1 MKKGIILL
9 LILQIC
15 NVVQGVERT
24 ANIVVDSRVK
34 YQHVTGFG
42 GFIPSPTWSY
52 WLKDAEINKLFG
64 SESGRLGLNIGR
76 LYIANNRNGW
86 SAGVPNARQAKKSG
100 AFLFAS
106 PWSPPAEWKS
116 NGSDV
121 KGGELLEEHYADWAN
136 FLNDYYNYMK
146 KQGVEIDAIS
156 IQNEPDWNTDY
167 QSCIWTGEKLAKFLR
182 EYGHLIECKIIAP
195 ETVHFNREM
204 HDPILNDE
212 EACRELDILGG
223 HFYGWDGSSY
233 PLAEEKGKEVWMT
246 EYLINERQQNDKKDI
261 NWKDDGFL
269 FARSVNDAM
278 LANMSAWVHY
288 SLKRYYGCI
297 GDGQYGTSD
306 NEITKRGYV
315 LSHYAKYVSGT
326 TRVKHV
332 LNDASSSLSS
342 SAYLAESGDSIV
354 VMLINPS
361 ADVYSVTINL
371 PFYTRSGMK
380 VATTETLS
388 AETYAFDIDA
398 ETYEPVV
405 SVAPCSVNTYIFT
418 KSGLRDDIGDE
429 EDGNDELIFSDRF
442 EYCGAS
448 RIPEGWRAK
457 YEGGIRYSGD
467 YGLGPRIMGF
477 ASEGCMKY
485 AFYFRTGTNDN
496 GYLSYGEEEG
506 YRVKLVPGK
515 YSLSY
520 SVTGWKNTP
529 AITSVIQKSA
539 GGIIASHSLRPDGF
553 VSESGP
559 SHRITNATDYCMD
572 FEVTD
577 EDNYVIKWIIDKATG
592 GFNEALVGNIKLLRH
607 DATGASVE
615 VLTDATTGEVVAIYD
630 IHGRRLSGLRKGIN
644 IIKYADGSVRKVI
657 N

>member
-15 NVVQGVERT
+15 NVVQAVERT

-86 SAGVPNARQAKKSG
+86 SAGVANARQAKKSG

-246 EYLINERQQNDKKDI
+246 
-261 NWKDDGFL
+261 
-269 FARSVNDAM
+269 
-278 LANMSAWVHY
+278 
-288 SLKRYYGCI
+288 
-297 GDGQYGTSD
+297 
-306 NEITKRGYV
+306 
-315 LSHYAKYVSGT
+315 
-326 TRVKHV
+326 
-332 LNDASSSLSS
+332 
-342 SAYLAESGDSIV
+342 
-354 VMLINPS
+354 
-361 ADVYSVTINL
+361 
-371 PFYTRSGMK
+371 
-380 VATTETLS
+380 
-388 AETYAFDIDA
+388 
-398 ETYEPVV
+398 
-405 SVAPCSVNTYIFT
+405 
-418 KSGLRDDIGDE
+418 
-429 EDGNDELIFSDRF
+429 
-442 EYCGAS
+442 
-448 RIPEGWRAK
+448 
-457 YEGGIRYSGD
+457 
-467 YGLGPRIMGF
+467 
-477 ASEGCMKY
+477 
-485 AFYFRTGTNDN
+485 
-496 GYLSYGEEEG
+496 
-506 YRVKLVPGK
+506 
-515 YSLSY
+515 
-520 SVTGWKNTP
+520 
-529 AITSVIQKSA
+529 
-539 GGIIASHSLRPDGF
+539 
-553 VSESGP
+553 
-559 SHRITNATDYCMD
+559 
-572 FEVTD
+572 
-577 EDNYVIKWIIDKATG
+577 
-592 GFNEALVGNIKLLRH
+592 
-607 DATGASVE
+607 
-615 VLTDATTGEVVAIYD
+615 
-630 IHGRRLSGLRKGIN
+630 
-644 IIKYADGSVRKVI
+644 
-657 N
+657 